1 MHGPLTTTRAGPS
14 YAGAVTAVEA
24 TNPTM
29 CDGDH
34 MVPGG
39 ANVGVVTTAQSGRH
53 PPSPDTPTPPGSQ
66 EPTVEATPV
75 EAPAAWTGRGLFL
88 WR

>member
-1 MHGPLTTTRAGPS
+1 MLDAIAQQKSPES

-34 MVPGG
+34 MVLGG
-39 ANVGVVTTAQSGRH
+39 A
-53 PPSPDTPTPPGSQ
+53 
-66 EPTVEATPV
+66 
-75 EAPAAWTGRGLFL
+75 
-88 WR
+88 